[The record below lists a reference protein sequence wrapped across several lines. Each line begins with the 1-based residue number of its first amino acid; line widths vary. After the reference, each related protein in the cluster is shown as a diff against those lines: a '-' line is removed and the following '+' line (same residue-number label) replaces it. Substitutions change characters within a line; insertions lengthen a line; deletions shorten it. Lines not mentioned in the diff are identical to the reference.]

1 MTSIE
6 KFQAQF
12 IEEIQKNGII
22 SVLEWIDSAYV
33 KAAHA
38 ELEDYYKDASDNLMI
53 LDCAVR
59 LAECTRRLT
68 NISTSKGSNM
78 MAHARIQVM
87 SALLVQSD
95 VLKNIKEERNKE
107 IVESSSKKT
116 KTS

>member
-1 MTSIE
+1 MTNVE

-38 ELEDYYKDASDNLMI
+38 ELEDYYETASDKLMI
-53 LDCAVR
+53 LDCATR
-59 LAECTRRLT
+59 LAASTRRLT
-68 NISTSKGSNM
+68 NISTSKGTNM
-78 MAHARIQVM
+78 MDHARIQVM
-87 SALLVQSD
+87 SAILVRSD
-95 VLKNIKEERNKE
+95 VLQNINKDREKE
-107 IVESSSKKT
+107 IAELASKNT